1 MGMFDNLD
9 AGVWYGIGVAV
20 LCTLISWIVVGYMSY
35 KSFFVKRDA
44 PTPMG
49 DDQIDFLMRRCQ
61 RKRVGE
67 VSEINIYPLKSAAQ
81 HRVKEAEVTG
91 IGLKNDRGF
100 MVMDLETKIWVSQR
114 ENSKMATIGATVSPK
129 GQLTLTCD
137 ANKSQQPLVIVPKRG
152 KATAEAMLW
161 ESPVPAVDQGDEAAA
176 WLSKALDQKVRLV
189 CAADGFEA
197 ATGEDFAK
205 GFQTGLADGFPYHLI
220 TEASVDALNKKISG
234 EPVSTKNFRPNIVV
248 KGCGAWQEDQWSIY
262 RVGEVLFQNVKPC
275 CRCRVTGVDPA
286 TGEDAKFQSLAAL
299 TKYRKGRALGVGPWG
314 EGQVFFGQNAVAHNP
329 GTIKVGDVVEV
340 LVFENWDKL
349 VGARTDLTAES
360 LGASAI

>member
-1 MGMFDNLD
+1 MGRPCRAIVIVMGMFDNLD

-61 RKRVGE
+61 RKRV
-67 VSEINIYPLKSAAQ
+67 
-81 HRVKEAEVTG
+81 
-91 IGLKNDRGF
+91 
-100 MVMDLETKIWVSQR
+100 SQR
-114 ENSKMATIGATVSPK
+114 ENSKMATIGVTVSPK

-152 KATAEAMLW
+152 KATAEAMHW
-161 ESPVPAVDQGDEAAA
+161 ESPVPAVDQGDKAAA

-234 EPVSTKNFRPNIVV
+234 EPVSTKNCRPNIVV

-275 CRCRVTGVDPA
+275 CRCRVTA
-286 TGEDAKFQSLAAL
+286 
-299 TKYRKGRALGVGPWG
+299 
-314 EGQVFFGQNAVAHNP
+314 
-329 GTIKVGDVVEV
+329 
-340 LVFENWDKL
+340 
-349 VGARTDLTAES
+349 
-360 LGASAI
+360 